1 MDEEFYAVLKLVSG
15 EEIFSKISYADED
28 DRVLVILDYPITIET
43 VVIPKVNVPV
53 AKVQPWI
60 KLSEDTM
67 YIMTLDKIITMT
79 ECDDNT
85 LIMMHKKYVKE
96 FNKRSNGIDDTN
108 EIKITENMGY
118 VSTVSDARISLE
130 KLYHSSTSNNTF
142 E

>member
-85 LIMMHKKYVKE
+85 LIRMHKKYVKE
-96 FNKRSNGIDDTN
+96 FTCLI
-108 EIKITENMGY
+108 EN
-118 VSTVSDARISLE
+118 
-130 KLYHSSTSNNTF
+130 
-142 E
+142 

>member
-85 LIMMHKKYVKE
+85 LIRMHKKYVKE